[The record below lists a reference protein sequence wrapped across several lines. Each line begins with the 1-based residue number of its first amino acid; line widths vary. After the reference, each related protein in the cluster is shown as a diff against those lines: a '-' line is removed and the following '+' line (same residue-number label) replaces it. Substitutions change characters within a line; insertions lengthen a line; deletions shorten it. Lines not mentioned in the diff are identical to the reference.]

1 MFEILINFSF
11 SLKRVRTLIIVN
23 SEELYTSELRSVK
36 NSGTLDLPHT
46 QDILKG
52 KGSNLGEFELYK
64 NKIETK
70 QNVIDLV
77 QLTPSHQNIIQ
88 DHSI

>member
-36 NSGTLDLPHT
+36 NSGTLDLPNT
-46 QDILKG
+46 QDILKA
-52 KGSNLGEFELYK
+52 KGSRLGKLYINK
-64 NKIETK
+64 NKI
-70 QNVIDLV
+70 
-77 QLTPSHQNIIQ
+77 
-88 DHSI
+88 